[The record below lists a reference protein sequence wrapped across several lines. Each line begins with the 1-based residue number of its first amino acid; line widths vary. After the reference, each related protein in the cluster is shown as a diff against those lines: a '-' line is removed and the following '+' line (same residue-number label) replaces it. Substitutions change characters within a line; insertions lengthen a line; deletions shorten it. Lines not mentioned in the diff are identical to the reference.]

1 MPFVYAVEAFS
12 LVRRPLAF
20 TSFRT
25 PIHKRLRLELD
36 FHRERDLKCQSK
48 FPSRLQ
54 GKGQTQVQSEGK
66 GSRVRSMLL
75 TRFIC

>member
-36 FHRERDLKCQSK
+36 FHRELNRDSSK
-48 FPSRLQ
+48 EPAIYLIE
-54 GKGQTQVQSEGK
+54 V
-66 GSRVRSMLL
+66 L
-75 TRFIC
+75 TLSS

>member
-36 FHRERDLKCQSK
+36 FHRERDLKSSLQVK
-48 FPSRLQ
+48 NPPS
-54 GKGQTQVQSEGK
+54 
-66 GSRVRSMLL
+66 
-75 TRFIC
+75 I

>member
-20 TSFRT
+20 TSFRA

-36 FHRERDLKCQSK
+36 FHRERKGSK
-48 FPSRLQ
+48 
-54 GKGQTQVQSEGK
+54 VQSSSKEPAIYLIK
-66 GSRVRSMLL
+66 VFTLSS
-75 TRFIC
+75 